1 LRRKRKKVEWGLGY
15 MEVWTLYLIGISIL
29 IFIGV
34 GAYLHL
40 LRKRAEK
47 TVPAPFLNPH
57 GKRKPKKKR

>member
-1 LRRKRKKVEWGLGY
+1 